1 MDAVEGSAET
11 LDKRSDVMKRS
22 MVCSCLLA
30 LCATLW
36 VQGVG
41 AQGLVDPRAVASE
54 AQRFE
59 LGVGKSQVVDLT
71 TSIKRASLA
80 NPEVADTVV
89 LSPKQIYLTGKAI
102 GVTTLTL
109 WKENGELFS
118 AFDVRVTPDLSQL
131 REQLH
136 KILPDEPGILVTAT
150 HDHVTLSGTIS
161 NLARQSRALEVAE
174 PYAPKKVVNLLQVG
188 GAQQVMLEVRVAEM
202 DRNLVRRI
210 GVNMAGVGQGNNFGV
225 TALNGITELAG
236 NGTAAN
242 PLSQLVT
249 SAVNALVRFQTGD
262 ITWTGFIDALKQ
274 EDAIKVLA
282 KPTLV
287 AVSGQE
293 AQFLSGGE
301 FPFPVPQA
309 FGVITIQ
316 YKKFGVGL
324 SFTPTVLTNNRISM
338 AVSPEVSE
346 LDFSNALQLQGF
358 TVPTIATRRATTV
371 VELADGQSFA
381 IAGLLRDN
389 VREAVQKFPVLG
401 DIPVLGALFR
411 SSRFTKN
418 QTELVIIVTPHYVK
432 PMDVAQLPL
441 PTDTFVEPNDWEFY
455 LMGWTDGLGYASQAK
470 QASDG
475 RLSEAVVTG
484 RLDGN
489 FGHMVQ

>member
-1 MDAVEGSAET
+1 
-11 LDKRSDVMKRS
+11 MKRS
-22 MVCSCLLA
+22 MACSCLVA
-30 LCATLW
+30 LCAALW
-36 VQGVG
+36 SPGVG
-41 AQGLVDPRAVASE
+41 AQGTPDSKVVASE
-54 AQRFE
+54 AQRLE
-59 LGVGKSQVVDLT
+59 LGVGKSKVVDLT

-109 WKENGELFS
+109 WKESGELFS
-118 AFDVRVTPDLSQL
+118 VFDITVTPDLSQL

-136 KILPDEPGILVTAT
+136 KMLPGEKDISVTAT

-161 NLARQSRALEVAE
+161 NLARQSRAMEIAE

-202 DRNLVRRI
+202 DRNLIRQI
-210 GVNMAGVGQGNNFGV
+210 GINMSGVGQGGNFGV
-225 TALNGITELAG
+225 TALNSISS
-236 NGTAAN
+236 
-242 PLSQLVT
+242 LSGSPSIGPTPFGQLV
-249 SAVNALVRFQTGD
+249 SGAVNALVRFQTGD
-262 ITWTGFIDALKQ
+262 ITWTGFIDALKE
-274 EDAIKVLA
+274 EDVVKVLA

-287 AVSGQE
+287 AISGQE

-301 FPFPVPQA
+301 FPFPIPQA
-309 FGVITIQ
+309 FGVVTIQ

-324 SFTPTVLTNNRISM
+324 AFTPTVLTNNRISM

-358 TVPTIATRRATTV
+358 TIPTIATRRATTV

-389 VREAVQKFPVLG
+389 VREQVQKFPVLG

-411 SSRFTKN
+411 SSRYVKN
-418 QTELVIIVTPHYVK
+418 QTELVIIVTPHFIK
-432 PMDVAQLPL
+432 PLDMAQQTL
-441 PTDTFVEPNDWEFY
+441 PTDTFTEPNDWEFY
-455 LMGWTDGLGYASQAK
+455 LMGWTDGLGYAPQAR
-470 QASDG
+470 QAREG
-475 RLSEAVVTG
+475 RVAEATVSR
-484 RLDGN
+484 RLEGE

>member
-1 MDAVEGSAET
+1 
-11 LDKRSDVMKRS
+11 MKRS
-22 MVCSCLLA
+22 MACSCLLA
-30 LCATLW
+30 LCSALW
-36 VQGVG
+36 SQGVG
-41 AQGLVDPRAVASE
+41 AQGMIESKPVANE

-59 LGVGKSQVVDLT
+59 LGVGKSKVVDLT

-118 AFDVRVTPDLSQL
+118 AFDVRVSPDLSEL

-136 KILPDEPGILVTAT
+136 KIFPDEPGILVTAA
-150 HDHVTLSGTIS
+150 HDHITLSGTIS
-161 NLARQSRALEVAE
+161 GLARQSRALEVAE

-202 DRNLVRRI
+202 DRNLIRQL

-225 TALNGITELAG
+225 TALNNITQLTG
-236 NGTAAN
+236 SPT
-242 PLSQLVT
+242 PLGQLV
-249 SAVNALVRFQTGD
+249 SGAVNALVRFQTGD

-301 FPFPVPQA
+301 FPFPIPQA

-346 LDFSNALQLQGF
+346 LDFSNSLQIQGF
-358 TVPTIATRRATTV
+358 NVPTIATRRATTV

-389 VREAVQKFPVLG
+389 MRETVAKFPVLG

-411 SSRFTKN
+411 SSRYTKN

-455 LMGWTDGLGYASQAK
+455 LMGWTDGLGYASPAK
-470 QASDG
+470 QDG
-475 RLSEAVVTG
+475 RLAEAAVSG

>member
-1 MDAVEGSAET
+1 
-11 LDKRSDVMKRS
+11 MKRS

-30 LCATLW
+30 LCAALW
-36 VQGVG
+36 SQAAD
-41 AQGLVDPRAVASE
+41 AQGMIESKATTSE
-54 AQRFE
+54 AERFE
-59 LGVGKSQVVDLT
+59 LGVGKSKVVDLT

-136 KILPDEPGILVTAT
+136 KILPDEQGLLVTAT

-174 PYAPKKVVNLLQVG
+174 PYAPKKVVNMLQVG

-202 DRNLVRRI
+202 DRNLIRQI
-210 GVNMAGVGQGNNFGV
+210 GVNMSGVGQGCNYVVTSLNNITTLSCPI
-225 TALNGITELAG
+225 TAGG
-236 NGTAAN
+236 
-242 PLSQLVT
+242 PLSHLVT
-249 SAVNALVRFQTGD
+249 GAVNALVRFQTGD

-287 AVSGQE
+287 AISGQE

-301 FPFPVPQA
+301 FPFPIPQA

-346 LDFSNALQLQGF
+346 LDFSNSLQIQGF
-358 TVPTIATRRATTV
+358 NVPTITTRRATTV

-389 VREAVQKFPVLG
+389 VRESVAKFPVLG

-411 SSRFTKN
+411 SSRYTKN

-432 PMDVAQLPL
+432 PIDVAQLAL

-455 LMGWTDGLGYASQAK
+455 MMGWTDGLGYASPARQ
-470 QASDG
+470 SRDG
-475 RLSEAVVTG
+475 QVAESAVSG

>member
-1 MDAVEGSAET
+1 
-11 LDKRSDVMKRS
+11 
-22 MVCSCLLA
+22 MVDSK
-30 LCATLW
+30 
-36 VQGVG
+36 
-41 AQGLVDPRAVASE
+41 AVASE
-54 AQRFE
+54 VQRFE
-59 LGVGKSQVVDLT
+59 LGVGKSKVVDLT

-89 LSPKQIYLTGKAI
+89 LSPKQIYLNGKAI

-118 AFDVRVTPDLSQL
+118 AFDITVSPDLSQL

-136 KILPDEPGILVTAT
+136 KILPDEQGILVMAT

-161 NLARQSRALEVAE
+161 NLARQSRALEIAE

-202 DRNLVRRI
+202 DRNLTRRMGI
-210 GVNMAGVGQGNNFGV
+210 NMNGVGAGNNFGV
-225 TALNGITELAG
+225 TSLNSITDLAG
-236 NGTAAN
+236 PGG
-242 PLSQLVT
+242 LSDPVGQFVT
-249 SAVNALVRFQTGD
+249 SAVNALVRFQTGS
-262 ITWTGFIDALKQ
+262 ITWTSFIDALKQ
-274 EDAIKVLA
+274 EDVVKVLA

-301 FPFPVPQA
+301 FPFPVPQT
-309 FGVITIQ
+309 FGIVTIQ

-338 AVSPEVSE
+338 AVAPEVSE
-346 LDFSNALQLQGF
+346 LDFANALQFQGF
-358 TVPTIATRRATTV
+358 TIPTIATRRATTV

-389 VREAVQKFPVLG
+389 VREQVQKFPVLG

-411 SSRFTKN
+411 SSRFVKN
-418 QTELVIIVTPHYVK
+418 QTELVIIVTPHFVK
-432 PMDVAQLPL
+432 PMDVAQQAL

-455 LMGWTDGLGYASQAK
+455 LMGWTDDSAMPRKPS
-470 QASDG
+470 
-475 RLSEAVVTG
+475 RLVTDDLPRRQCPG
-484 RLDGN
+484 DWTATLVTWSSSRRA
-489 FGHMVQ
+489 

>member
-1 MDAVEGSAET
+1 
-11 LDKRSDVMKRS
+11 MKRS
-22 MVCSCLLA
+22 MACSCLLA
-30 LCATLW
+30 LCAALW
-36 VQGVG
+36 SPGVG
-41 AQGLVDPRAVASE
+41 AQGIVDSKAVASE
-54 AQRFE
+54 VQRFE
-59 LGVGKSQVVDLT
+59 LGVGKSKVVDLT
-71 TSIKRASLA
+71 TAIKRASLA

-89 LSPKQIYLTGKAI
+89 LSPKQIYLTGKAV

-118 AFDVRVTPDLSQL
+118 AFDITVSQDLSRL

-136 KILPDEPGILVTAT
+136 KIFPDEQGILVTAA
-150 HDHVTLSGTIS
+150 HDHLTLSGTIS
-161 NLARQSRALEVAE
+161 NLARQSRALEIAE

-202 DRNLVRRI
+202 DRNLTRRMGI
-210 GVNMAGVGQGNNFGV
+210 NMNGVGAGNNFGV
-225 TALNGITELAG
+225 TSLNSITELAG
-236 NGTAAN
+236 PGK
-242 PLSQLVT
+242 LSDPVGQFVT
-249 SAVNALVRFQTGD
+249 SAVNALVRFQTGS
-262 ITWTGFIDALKQ
+262 ITWTSFIDALKQ
-274 EDAIKVLA
+274 EDVVKVLA

-301 FPFPVPQA
+301 FPFPVPQTL
-309 FGVITIQ
+309 GIVTIQ

-324 SFTPTVLTNNRISM
+324 SFTPTVLANNRISM

-346 LDFSNALQLQGF
+346 LDFANALQFQGF
-358 TVPTIATRRATTV
+358 LIPTIATRRATTV

-389 VREAVQKFPVLG
+389 VREQVQKFPVLG
-401 DIPVLGALFR
+401 DIPVLGSLFR
-411 SSRFTKN
+411 SSRFVKN
-418 QTELVIIVTPHYVK
+418 QTELVIIVTPHFVK
-432 PMDVAQLPL
+432 PMDVAQLAL

-455 LMGWTDGLGYASQAK
+455 LMGWTDGLGYAPQAK
-470 QASDG
+470 QPRDG
-475 RLSEAVVTG
+475 RLAEAAVSG

>member
-1 MDAVEGSAET
+1 
-11 LDKRSDVMKRS
+11 MKRS
-22 MVCSCLLA
+22 IACSCLLA
-30 LCATLW
+30 LCAAGW
-36 VQGVG
+36 APGVG
-41 AQGLVDPRAVASE
+41 AQGMVDSKGVASE
-54 AQRFE
+54 VQRFE
-59 LGVGKSQVVDLT
+59 LGVGKSQVIDLT

-89 LSPKQIYLTGKAI
+89 LSPKQIYLTGKSV

-118 AFDVRVTPDLSQL
+118 AFDVTVSPDLGLL

-136 KILPDEPGILVTAT
+136 KMLPDEKDISVMAT

-161 NLARQSRALEVAE
+161 NLARQSRAMEIAE
-174 PYAPKKVVNLLQVG
+174 PYAPKKIVNLLQVG

-202 DRNLVRRI
+202 DRNLIRRMGI
-210 GVNMAGVGQGNNFGV
+210 NMNGVGAGNNFGV
-225 TALNGITELAG
+225 SSLNSITELAG
-236 NGTAAN
+236 PGG
-242 PLSQLVT
+242 LSDPMGQFVT
-249 SAVNALVRFQTGD
+249 SAVNALVRFQTGS
-262 ITWTGFIDALKQ
+262 ITWTSFIDALKQ
-274 EDAIKVLA
+274 EDVVKVLA

-287 AVSGQE
+287 AISGQE

-301 FPFPVPQA
+301 FPFPIPQA
-309 FGVITIQ
+309 FGVVTIQ

-346 LDFSNALQLQGF
+346 LDFANALQIQGF
-358 TVPTIATRRATTV
+358 TIPTITTRRATTV

-389 VREAVQKFPVLG
+389 VREQVQKFPVLG
-401 DIPVLGALFR
+401 DIPILGALFR
-411 SSRFTKN
+411 SSRYVKN
-418 QTELVIIVTPHYVK
+418 QTELVIIVTPHFVK
-432 PMDVAQLPL
+432 PMDMAQQTL
-441 PTDTFVEPNDWEFY
+441 PTDTFIEPNDWEFY
-455 LMGWTDGLGYASQAK
+455 LMGWTDGLGYATPVP

-475 RLSEAVVTG
+475 RLAEAAVSR

>member
-1 MDAVEGSAET
+1 MIDS
-11 LDKRSDVMKRS
+11 
-22 MVCSCLLA
+22 
-30 LCATLW
+30 
-36 VQGVG
+36 
-41 AQGLVDPRAVASE
+41 VDSQAVASE
-54 AQRFE
+54 VQRFE
-59 LGVGKSQVVDLT
+59 LGVGKSKVVDLT
-71 TSIKRASLA
+71 TAIKRASLA

-118 AFDVRVTPDLSQL
+118 AFDVTVSPDLSRL

-136 KILPDEPGILVTAT
+136 KILPDEQGILVTAA
-150 HDHVTLSGTIS
+150 HDHLTLSGTIS
-161 NLARQSRALEVAE
+161 NLARQSRALEIAE

-202 DRNLVRRI
+202 DRNLIRRI
-210 GVNMAGVGQGNNFGV
+210 GVNMAGVDQAGNFGV
-225 TALNGITELAG
+225 TALNSITTLTG
-236 NGTAAN
+236 SGSSG
-242 PLSQLVT
+242 PLGQLVT
-249 SAVNALVRFQTGD
+249 GAVNALVRFQTGD

-274 EDAIKVLA
+274 EDVIKVLA

-301 FPFPVPQA
+301 FPFPVPQSL
-309 FGVITIQ
+309 GLVTIQ

-324 SFTPTVLTNNRISM
+324 SFTPTVLANNRISM
-338 AVSPEVSE
+338 AVAPEVSE
-346 LDFSNALQLQGF
+346 LDFANALQFQGF
-358 TVPTIATRRATTV
+358 TIPTIATRRATTV

-389 VREAVQKFPVLG
+389 VRETVQKFPVLG

-411 SSRFTKN
+411 SSRFVKN
-418 QTELVIIVTPHYVK
+418 QTELVIIVTPHFVK
-432 PMDVAQLPL
+432 PMDVAQLAL

-455 LMGWTDGLGYASQAK
+455 LMGWTDGLGYASPAK
-470 QASDG
+470 QGRDG
-475 RLSEAVVTG
+475 RVAETTVSG

-489 FGHMVQ
+489 FGHMIQ

>member
-1 MDAVEGSAET
+1 
-11 LDKRSDVMKRS
+11 MKRS
-22 MVCSCLLA
+22 MACSCLLA
-30 LCATLW
+30 LCAALLS
-36 VQGVG
+36 QGVC
-41 AQGLVDPRAVASE
+41 AQGLVDSKAVASE

-59 LGVGKSQVVDLT
+59 LGVGKSKVVDLT

-136 KILPDEPGILVTAT
+136 NMLPDEPGILVTAT
-150 HDHVTLSGTIS
+150 QDHVTLSGTIS

-202 DRNLVRRI
+202 DRNLIRRL
-210 GVNMAGVGQGNNFGV
+210 GVNMAGFHNGNNFGF
-225 TALNGITELAG
+225 TALNNITTLAG
-236 NGTAAN
+236 DGSAAN
-242 PLSQLVT
+242 PLSQLV
-249 SAVNALVRFQTGD
+249 SGAVNALVKFQTGD

-301 FPFPVPQA
+301 FPFPIPQA

-324 SFTPTVLTNNRISM
+324 SFTPTVLANNRISM
-338 AVSPEVSE
+338 AVAPEVSE
-346 LDFSNALQLQGF
+346 LDFSNSLQIQGF
-358 TVPTIATRRATTV
+358 NVPTIVTRRATTV

-389 VREAVQKFPVLG
+389 MRETIAKFPVLG

-411 SSRFTKN
+411 SSRYQKN

-432 PMDVAQLPL
+432 PMDVAQLAL

-455 LMGWTDGLGYASQAK
+455 LMGWTDGLGYASPAK
-470 QASDG
+470 QPHDG
-475 RLSEAVVTG
+475 RIAQTTGTG

>member
-1 MDAVEGSAET
+1 
-11 LDKRSDVMKRS
+11 MKRS
-22 MVCSCLLA
+22 MACSYLLA
-30 LCATLW
+30 FCAVLW
-36 VQGVG
+36 SQGVG
-41 AQGLVDPRAVASE
+41 AQGLVDPKAVATE
-54 AQRFE
+54 AERFE
-59 LGVGKSQVVDLT
+59 LGVGKSKVVDLT

-118 AFDVRVTPDLSQL
+118 AFDIRVTPDLSQL

-136 KILPDEPGILVTAT
+136 RMLPDEPGILVTAAQ
-150 HDHVTLSGTIS
+150 DHVTLSGTIS

-174 PYAPKKVVNLLQVG
+174 PFAPKKIVNLLQVG

-202 DRNLVRRI
+202 DRNLIRHL
-210 GVNMAGVGQGNNFGV
+210 GVNLAGRDLNNGNNFGF
-225 TALNGITELAG
+225 TALNNITSAAG
-236 NGTAAN
+236 SGATNDPFG
-242 PLSQLVT
+242 QLVT
-249 SAVNALVRFQTGD
+249 NAVNALVKFQTGN
-262 ITWTGFIDALKQ
+262 ISWTGFIDALKQ

-301 FPFPVPQA
+301 FPFPIPQA
-309 FGVITIQ
+309 FGVVTIQ

-346 LDFSNALQLQGF
+346 LDFSNALQIQGF
-358 TVPTIATRRATTV
+358 NVPTIATRRATTV

-389 VREAVQKFPVLG
+389 MRESIAKFPVLG
-401 DIPVLGALFR
+401 DLPVLGTLFR
-411 SSRFTKN
+411 SSRYTKN

-432 PMDVAQLPL
+432 PMDVTQLPL

-455 LMGWTDGLGYASQAK
+455 LMGLTDGAGYVSPAK
-470 QASDG
+470 QARDG
-475 RLSEAVVTG
+475 QLAEAGTHG
-484 RLDGN
+484 KLDGD

>member
-1 MDAVEGSAET
+1 
-11 LDKRSDVMKRS
+11 MKRS
-22 MVCSCLLA
+22 MACSCLLA

-36 VQGVG
+36 SQGVG
-41 AQGLVDPRAVASE
+41 AQGMVDSKAVATE
-54 AQRFE
+54 VQRFE
-59 LGVGKSQVVDLT
+59 LGVGKSKVVDLT

-89 LSPKQIYLTGKAI
+89 LSPKQIYLTGKAV

-118 AFDVRVTPDLSQL
+118 AFDVTVSPDLSQL

-136 KILPDEPGILVTAT
+136 KVLPDEQGILVTAA

-161 NLARQSRALEVAE
+161 NLARQSRALEIAE

-202 DRNLVRRI
+202 DRNLIRRI
-210 GVNMAGVGQGNNFGV
+210 GINMAGADKAGNFGV
-225 TALNGITELAG
+225 TTLNSITTLADTS
-236 NGTAAN
+236 TASG
-242 PLSQLVT
+242 PLGQLVT
-249 SAVNALVRFQTGD
+249 GAVNALVRFQTGD

-274 EDAIKVLA
+274 EDVIKVLA

-301 FPFPVPQA
+301 FPFPIPQA

-346 LDFSNALQLQGF
+346 LDFANALQIQGF
-358 TVPTIATRRATTV
+358 TIPTIATRRATTV

-389 VREAVQKFPVLG
+389 VRETVAKFPVLG

-411 SSRFTKN
+411 SSRYTKN

-432 PMDVAQLPL
+432 PMDVAQLAL

-455 LMGWTDGLGYASQAK
+455 LMGWTDGLGYAPQAK
-470 QASDG
+470 QGRDG
-475 RLSEAVVTG
+475 RVAEAAVSG

>member
-1 MDAVEGSAET
+1 
-11 LDKRSDVMKRS
+11 MKS
-22 MVCSCLLA
+22 MAYSCLLA
-30 LCATLW
+30 LCTTLW
-36 VQGVG
+36 SQGVG
-41 AQGLVDPRAVASE
+41 AQGMIESKPVANE

-59 LGVGKSQVVDLT
+59 LGVGKSKVIDLT

-118 AFDVRVTPDLSQL
+118 AFDVRVSPDLSEL

-136 KILPDEPGILVTAT
+136 KILPDEPDILVTAA
-150 HDHVTLSGTIS
+150 HDHITLSGTIS
-161 NLARQSRALEVAE
+161 NLVRQSRALEVAE

-202 DRNLVRRI
+202 DRNLIRQI

-225 TALNGITELAG
+225 TALNNITQLTG
-236 NGTAAN
+236 SGT
-242 PLSQLVT
+242 PLGQLV
-249 SAVNALVRFQTGD
+249 SGAVNALVRFQTGD

-301 FPFPVPQA
+301 FPFPIPQA

-346 LDFSNALQLQGF
+346 LDFSNSLQIQGF
-358 TVPTIATRRATTV
+358 NVPTIATRRATTV

-389 VREAVQKFPVLG
+389 MRETVAKFPVLG

-411 SSRFTKN
+411 SSRYTKN

-455 LMGWTDGLGYASQAK
+455 LMGWTDGLGYASRAK
-470 QASDG
+470 QDG
-475 RLSEAVVTG
+475 RLAETAVSG